1 MLDVS
6 RLVEKIIAGPNGKNV
21 IGFGDQAYTL
31 TEHVQCPWSALSLM
45 GPEGVARVTYNAS
58 MSSCR
63 ISVEN
68 FFGLM
73 ANLFPYVHHGRK
85 HLQILKSTVGVWYKA
100 ALLLV
105 NMYTCLNGN
114 NIQRQYGVASFHL
127 ERYLQGR
134 LEH

>member
-1 MLDVS
+1 
-6 RLVEKIIAGPNGKNV
+6 
-21 IGFGDQAYTL
+21 
-31 TEHVQCPWSALSLM
+31 
-45 GPEGVARVTYNAS
+45 

-68 FFGLM
+68 FFGLL

-85 HLQILKSTVGVWYKA
+85 HLKILKSTVGVWYKA